1 MSKKINFVILS
12 DTRENLPY
20 TFKGYN
26 CEVKRAGLKT
36 GDYSIEGYENE
47 ICIERKSKADLYS
60 SLGKGRERFEREF
73 ERMSKTEYKA
83 LVIEAS
89 LSSCLMGS
97 EYSLMQPSAV
107 INSCVSWGIRFN
119 VQIYFADTRQLAE
132 CLVYRIMEKFLYNKN
147 RAFGDIR
154 KNTTKKGGE
163 EIKCNSICFK
173 NQLCNK

>member
-1 MSKKINFVILS
+1 MKKKEKFTILS

-20 TFKGYN
+20 TFNGYN
-26 CEVKRAGLKT
+26 CEVKRIGLKT

-47 ICIERKSKADLYS
+47 ICIERKSKADLFG

-73 ERMSKTEYKA
+73 ERLSKIEYKA

-107 INSCVSWGIRFN
+107 LNSLVSWGIRYR
-119 VQIYFADTRQLAE
+119 VQIYFADNRQLAE

-147 RAFGDIR
+147 RAMGDIR
-154 KNTTKKGGE
+154 TKSVKSE
-163 EIKCNSICFK
+163 VN
-173 NQLCNK
+173 L